1 MPPLPRQQCAPDSR
15 PGDTRLT
22 TFVRFRDLV
31 DANIVRNW
39 PTLLRLID
47 EDGFPPGVM
56 LGRNTR
62 AWALD
67 EVEAWLAARP
77 TAKKVVHGRK
87 QQHDEVEKASILHA
101 FRHLTTR
108 T

>member
-1 MPPLPRQQCAPDSR
+1 
-15 PGDTRLT
+15 
-22 TFVRFRDLV
+22 
-31 DANIVRNW
+31 
-39 PTLLRLID
+39 
-47 EDGFPPGVM
+47 M